1 MCVSC
6 VSQNI
11 KELERE
17 TERGISGRADH
28 NRGHQLQNAFVT
40 ADAANGRGTPGQGQA
55 EQLHLLLSSCYDF
68 FSNRSIVLVVV
79 VHG

>member
-1 MCVSC
+1 MCVLC

-11 KELERE
+11 KELERERE

-40 ADAANGRGTPGQGQA
+40 ADAANGRGTPGRVSPGRA
-55 EQLHLLLSSCYDF
+55 AASTVEFMLRFLLE
-68 FSNRSIVLVVV
+68 
-79 VHG
+79 